1 MKEQTTLSILGDSY
15 STYKGWIPKD
25 YEAWYA
31 DSGTSEPN
39 DVNSVEQTWW
49 HMLCEEKNFKLLQ
62 NCSYSGSTVCN
73 TGYVPILSARISFI
87 KRMVRELGPEQEQK
101 ADVLIVFGATNDFW
115 AESPVGKIQYE
126 DWTSSDLKKFAPAF
140 CYMMHH
146 LKKWNPDTVI
156 YNVVN
161 DDISGELKEIIT
173 EVCEH
178 YCITNIELKDIEKEN
193 GHPNRNGMCRIKE
206 QIAEVIGNCSR
217 QL

>member
-1 MKEQTTLSILGDSY
+1 MMREQTTLSILGDSY

-39 DVNSVEQTWW
+39 DVNNVEQTWW

-62 NCSYSGSTVCN
+62 NCSYSGSTICN

-115 AESPVGKIQYE
+115 AESPVGKIRYE
-126 DWTSSDLKKFAPAF
+126 DWTSSDLKKFAPVF

-193 GHPNRNGMCRIKE
+193 GHPNRNGMRRIKE
-206 QIAEVIGNCSR
+206 QIAEVMGK
-217 QL
+217 L